1 MTRIHFVFIVFLA
14 AVISACT
21 SHSAV
26 AAEESKAGEAAI
38 TIDAGKTE
46 AQVSKYI
53 YGQFIEHLGRCIYG
67 GIWAE
72 MLEDRKF
79 YYEVGAKDSP
89 WKIIGDKAAVKM
101 DERMVFVGEHTP
113 QIQLPGDGK
122 FGGVFQDKLGLVG
135 GKEYTGRVVIAAV
148 AEALPIQVSIA
159 WGQSNAERSTVIIDK
174 GISRSYGFRKFPL
187 HFKSGA
193 TTDNGKLEIIGW
205 GRGALSV
212 GTVSLMPA
220 DNIEGMRADTLKLL
234 KELDSPIYRW
244 PGGNFVSGY
253 DWRDGIG
260 ERDKRPPRPKLA
272 WKSLESNDF
281 GIDEFIVFC
290 RLLDTEPYIA
300 VNSGF
305 GDAHSAAKEVE
316 YVNGAADTPMGKLRA
331 ANGYAEPY
339 NVKWW
344 GIGNEMYGKWQLGY
358 MKLNHYT
365 QKHNRF
371 ARAMRKADPSIKIV
385 GVGSAPSWSEGM
397 LKSCAEN
404 MDYISEHFYCE
415 RNKESLTE
423 YVSLARNNV
432 RGKVAAHRD
441 YRKRLESLEG
451 RDIRIAIDEWN
462 YWYGPR
468 HYNIKDALGIAAGL
482 NEMIRSSDIVYMANY
497 AQAVNVIG
505 AIKTSKTEA
514 AFDTTGLVLK
524 MYRERFGT
532 VPVAVSG
539 VPEPLDIVAAWAKG
553 RKALTVAI
561 VNPTKEKQFLAVDIK
576 GAELSGKG
584 QLWQIAHPDPMAYN
598 EPGKEPNVV
607 IEEKPPKGVSN
618 KLSVPA
624 LSICIYELATMN

>member
-21 SHSAV
+21 SHLVV
-26 AAEESKAGEAAI
+26 AAEETPAAKAAI
-38 TIDAGKTE
+38 TIDTGKTAE
-46 AQVSKYI
+46 PVSEYI

-72 MLEDRKF
+72 MVQDRKF
-79 YYEVGAKDSP
+79 YYAVGANKSP
-89 WKIIGDKAAVKM
+89 WKIIGGEDSVTM
-101 DERMVFVGEHTP
+101 SRENPYVGEHTP
-113 QIQLPGDGK
+113 CIKLDGQEARGIVQGGLALRKGTRYEGDILLAGDRSARV
-122 FGGVFQDKLGLVG
+122 GVTLHVGTAAKKRQGIGIESLGEQYTRTPFSFVG
-135 GKEYTGRVVIAAV
+135 G
-148 AEALPIQVSIA
+148 
-159 WGQSNAERSTVIIDK
+159 D
-174 GISRSYGFRKFPL
+174 
-187 HFKSGA
+187 
-193 TTDNGKLEIIGW
+193 TDEGKLDIAGL
-205 GRGALSV
+205 GSGSVYVGA
-212 GTVSLMPA
+212 VSLMPA

-260 ERDKRPPRPKLA
+260 ERDKRPPRPNLA

-331 ANGYAEPY
+331 ANGHAEPY

-397 LKSCAEN
+397 LKSCAEY
-404 MDYISEHFYCE
+404 MDHISEHFYCE
-415 RNKESLTE
+415 RNKESLRE

-539 VPEPLDIVAAWAKG
+539 IPEPLDIVAAWAKG

-624 LSICIYELATMN
+624 LSICIYELAANN